1 MIACTSML
9 RDRYYSLSQTIWIW
23 QNPGF
28 LNPLPGWSEKL
39 KVRRIWSLACGH
51 LSSKADPTSV
61 GRFSMAETGGSIEK
75 LWIYWRICGETMIVF
90 FQVSLQHASTNS
102 GTLSWISVSSTMPAH
117 AHSLWIPQPPPKG
130 SQMYSMKPIDHI
142 HTLYNI
148 IDMIW
153 NTHAWY

>member
-90 FQVSLQHASTNS
+90 FRFPFN
-102 GTLSWISVSSTMPAH
+102 M
-117 AHSLWIPQPPPKG
+117 PQPIRGLYPG
-130 SQMYSMKPIDHI
+130 SLCPARCLRTPTVSESPNHHQKALKCIPWSQLTTSIRC
-142 HTLYNI
+142 I
-148 IDMIW
+148 IL
-153 NTHAWY
+153 